1 MAQPGSDYK
10 VCCLSKIL
18 NLKEKRHRTLF
29 RHLSCGMRDPGR
41 KRRVVVADDE
51 RAIAETMAVILNT
64 HGYEAHAVGSGEA
77 ALELVQRFHPDFLI
91 SDIRMDGM
99 DGIEA
104 ATRIRDMC
112 PECKVIVF
120 SATMIDHDTRLRLRK
135 LGFDYLRKPL
145 HPTQLLAQLRK

>member
-1 MAQPGSDYK
+1 M
-10 VCCLSKIL
+10 
-18 NLKEKRHRTLF
+18 
-29 RHLSCGMRDPGR
+29 
-41 KRRVVVADDE
+41 ADDE